1 MLLGLDLGTGSV
13 KALLLDEGGAV
24 RGEGVASYPVRAPRA
39 GWAESSP
46 EDWWEAVL
54 EATVVAVGPRGSEV
68 AAVGLS
74 GQMHGVVLT
83 GGGGR
88 PLRPAVLWAD
98 ARSGEQLSAYR
109 GLAVDPRGR
118 LANPPAV
125 GMAGPSLLWLRDH
138 EPDLYASAR
147 WALQPKDWLRLRLTG
162 EAAAEPSDA
171 SATLL
176 YDLPA
181 DDWAYPV
188 VEALGLRAGLLA
200 PLVASAG
207 VAGALTEDAARELG
221 LRAGLPV
228 AAGAADTAAAM
239 LGGGLL
245 RPGAVQLTVGTGAQ
259 IVTPKDAP
267 EPDSHGRTHLYRAAT
282 AEPPGL
288 WYAMAAV
295 QNAGLAL
302 EWVRRVLGV
311 SWKEV
316 YEEAFAVPPGAGGVV
331 FLPYLSGERTPR
343 FDPGA
348 RGAWTGLGLD
358 HDRGHLLRAALE
370 GVAFALREGL
380 EALESAGTPVTE
392 LRLAGGGASGAG
404 NSGGPWRQLLADV
417 LGRPLRLLPEGVAS
431 VASAR
436 GAALLAGI
444 ACGAYR
450 KAEDTLFVAPE
461 PGSSV
466 HPSGAGPDYE
476 EPYARYRQLYPGLH
490 REGRDAR
497 EPGTATGL

>member
-1 MLLGLDLGTGSV
+1 
-13 KALLLDEGGAV
+13 
-24 RGEGVASYPVRAPRA
+24 
-39 GWAESSP
+39 
-46 EDWWEAVL
+46 
-54 EATVVAVGPRGSEV
+54 
-68 AAVGLS
+68 
-74 GQMHGVVLT
+74 MHGVVLA

-98 ARSGEQLSAYR
+98 ARSGEQLSAYS
-109 GLAVDPRGR
+109 GLAAGLQSR

-147 WALQPKDWLRLRLTG
+147 LALQPKDWLRLRLTG

-176 YDLPA
+176 YDLLA

-207 VAGALTEDAARELG
+207 VAGTLTENAASSLG
-221 LRAGLPV
+221 LRVGLPV
-228 AAGAADTAAAM
+228 VAGAADTAAAM
-239 LGGGLL
+239 LGVGLL

-267 EPDSHGRTHLYRAAT
+267 EPDPRGRTHLYRAAT
-282 AEPPGL
+282 ADPPGL
-288 WYAMAAV
+288 WYAMAAI

-311 SWKEV
+311 SWEEV
-316 YEEAFAVPPGAGGVV
+316 YAEAFAVPPGAGGVV

-370 GVAFALREGL
+370 GVAFAVREGL
-380 EALESAGTPVTE
+380 EALEGAGTPVTE
-392 LRLAGGGASGAG
+392 LRLAGGGADGGSGW
-404 NSGGPWRQLLADV
+404 PWRQLLADV
-417 LGRPLRLLPEGVAS
+417 LDRPLRLLPQGVSS

-436 GAALLAGI
+436 GAALLAGF
-444 ACGAYR
+444 ACGVYR
-450 KAEDTLFVAPE
+450 KAEDTLAIAPE
-461 PGSSV
+461 AGGRSV
-466 HPSGAGPDYE
+466 HPGETGPGYE
-476 EPYARYRQLYPGLH
+476 EPYARYRQLYPRLH
-490 REGRDAR
+490 H
-497 EPGTATGL
+497 